1 LLFSLSLS
9 AQHGTAPNGYY
20 PQNFSGSIF
29 TGSLESATA
38 DTQEI
43 TLAYSKG
50 NKSERFVGRLESA
63 CGWKGKDGA
72 AHSFKADEIPKG
84 TVLTALY
91 INTTKKTGGQKIN
104 ENSIFAISYVE
115 FDGKRI
121 PRQESYRFLFGP
133 EVQRFQ
139 SLLVIGGTT
148 TQIFLDAHV
157 AFGYNAC

>member
-1 LLFSLSLS
+1 MKEILRVLLAICFFSLSLS

-29 TGSLESATA
+29 TGSLESATV

-121 PRQESYRFLFGP
+121 PDDKR
-133 EVQRFQ
+133 
-139 SLLVIGGTT
+139 VIVSCSD
-148 TQIFLDAHV
+148 QKFSV
-157 AFGYNAC
+157 FKVF